1 MEPQTVLIQP
11 DEVKYFGMNP
21 KPSIAEDLLALPD
34 QVQHLTLNT
43 VHWLRTD
50 SLTALIGIGAAVVL
64 YLVFV
69 GIRMAAC
76 RIIGS
81 RHDIATWRGFAYRM
95 VRRTRSF
102 FLGVLSADIVAHAV
116 SPPGP
121 LVTLIS
127 LLLTVGAAVQ
137 GAVWVRELI
146 LGLVERRAANAED
159 DTHTLTSAMN
169 IIRVLV
175 NVVVWSVA
183 AILVL
188 DNVGVNVTGLV
199 AGLGVGGIAIG
210 LAAQGIF
217 GDLFAAL
224 AILFDRPFRVGD
236 QIKFGDVQGDVEAI
250 GLKTV
255 RVRALSGEQVIISNA
270 ELLKLQIANQRRI
283 VERRVVLQIGVIYQ
297 TTPDQLDA
305 IPGEIERIV
314 GSREKC
320 RFDRAHFYKFN
331 DSSLDFE
338 IVFHV
343 TVPEY
348 VTLMGERH
356 AIGLAIIRRFAEMG
370 IEFAYPTQTTFTA
383 GLDGRALDP
392 MALVPA
398 SAPSAPEPA
407 ARNGKLAKP
416 KAQRAAGS
424 IAK

>member
-1 MEPQTVLIQP
+1 MTPT
-11 DEVKYFGMNP
+11 FN
-21 KPSIAEDLLALPD
+21 IADDLTGLPA
-34 QVQHLTLNT
+34 QVQHLTANT

-50 SLTALIGIGAAVVL
+50 SLAAALGFGAAVLL
-64 YLVFV
+64 YLIFI
-69 GIRMAAC
+69 GLRIGAC

-81 RHDIATWRGFAYRM
+81 HHDIATWRGFVYRM

-102 FLGVLSADIVAHAV
+102 FLGALAADIVANFVA
-116 SPPGP
+116 PPGP
-121 LVTLIS
+121 LLSVITFLFTI
-127 LLLTVGAAVQ
+127 GAAVQ

-159 DTHTLTSAMN
+159 DSHTLTSAMN
-169 IIRVLV
+169 IIKVLV

-188 DNVGVNVTGLV
+188 DNLGVNVTGLV

-255 RVRALSGEQVIISNA
+255 RVRALSGEQVIISNS

-305 IPGEIERIV
+305 IPAEIEKIIAA
-314 GSREKC
+314 REKC
-320 RFDRAHFYKFN
+320 RFDRAHFYRFN

-338 IVFHV
+338 IVFHI
-343 TVPEY
+343 TEPAY
-348 VTLMGERH
+348 VTLMAERH
-356 AIGLAIIRRFAEMG
+356 AVGLGIIRRFAEMG
-370 IEFAYPTQTTFTA
+370 VEFAYPTQTSFTA

-392 MALVPA
+392 RTLVA
-398 SAPSAPEPA
+398 SLDREAASEPPETEAPP
-407 ARNGKLAKP
+407 RRRRGKTTATK
-416 KAQRAAGS
+416 
-424 IAK
+424 

>member
-1 MEPQTVLIQP
+1 MQP
-11 DEVKYFGMNP
+11 ANN
-21 KPSIAEDLLALPD
+21 IADNLVNLPA
-34 QVQHLTLNT
+34 QVEHLTFNT
-43 VHWLRTD
+43 VHWFRTD
-50 SLTALIGIGAAVVL
+50 SLTAAIGVGATLLL
-64 YLVFV
+64 YLVLV
-69 GIRMAAC
+69 AIRMGAC
-76 RIIGS
+76 RLIGAK
-81 RHDIATWRGFAYRM
+81 HDIATWRGFAYRM
-95 VRRTRSF
+95 VRRSRSF
-102 FLGVLSADIVAHAV
+102 FLATLAANIVANIIA
-116 SPPGP
+116 PPGP
-121 LVTLIS
+121 LLSLIGF
-127 LLLTVGAAVQ
+127 LFTIGAAVQ

-159 DTHTLTSAMN
+159 DSHTLTSAMN

-188 DNVGVNVTGLV
+188 DNIGVNVTGLV

-270 ELLKLQIANQRRI
+270 ELLKLQIAKRRI

-297 TTPDQLDA
+297 TTPDLLDA
-305 IPGEIERIV
+305 IPVEIEKIIRA
-314 GSREKC
+314 REKC

-343 TVPEY
+343 TEPAY
-348 VTLMGERH
+348 ITLMAERH
-356 AIGLAIIRRFAEMG
+356 AVGLAMIRRFSEMG

-392 MALVPA
+392 LALVPGVA
-398 SAPSAPEPA
+398 APEPEPEPETEPDA
-407 ARNGKLAKP
+407 ERK
-416 KAQRAAGS
+416 RA
-424 IAK
+424 